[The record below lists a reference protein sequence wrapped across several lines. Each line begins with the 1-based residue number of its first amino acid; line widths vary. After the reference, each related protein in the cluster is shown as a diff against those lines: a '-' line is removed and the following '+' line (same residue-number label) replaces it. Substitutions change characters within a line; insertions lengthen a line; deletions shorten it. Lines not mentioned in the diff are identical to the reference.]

1 MSKHETLRNFNQLK
15 IPFFDGLVFC
25 IVFRNK
31 TSIQYYVKLT
41 VRTLFFLSSYHT
53 NVECFNFWLSFGRL
67 YFAIR
72 RYSVMMEN
80 SLKKET
86 LTFSFCGFSSH
97 WIFIEQKKKKKRN
110 LHVILAVCIGG

>member
-1 MSKHETLRNFNQLK
+1 
-15 IPFFDGLVFC
+15 
-25 IVFRNK
+25 
-31 TSIQYYVKLT
+31 
-41 VRTLFFLSSYHT
+41 
-53 NVECFNFWLSFGRL
+53 
-67 YFAIR
+67 
-72 RYSVMMEN
+72 MMEN